1 LNKTNFLQIKFA
13 KNILKKDFCNS
24 NLVKQE
30 NEKIQFNK
38 KYSALFHLKNRTIV
52 SVSGEDSTNFL
63 QSMITNDMKLFEK
76 EQERAAIYGLFLNPK
91 GRVLYDAIIIKS
103 QL

>member
-1 LNKTNFLQIKFA
+1 
-13 KNILKKDFCNS
+13 
-24 NLVKQE
+24 LVKQE